1 MIDTIFLLQGM
12 LMQWICGTNGQIRF
26 TPRGRA
32 WNTADG
38 STGITQN
45 AAFLALVYGEM
56 DSDLISAGQKSKY
69 VCFSRTQVRATRC
82 QRPQQESF
90 SKRSSASGMSSSQ
103 TPCRSPCQAQSCSL
117 RILSLARISCL
128 AHRASS
134 SA

>member
-1 MIDTIFLLQGM
+1 MVLLQGM

-56 DSDLISAGQKSKY
+56 DSDLISAGQKSRY
-69 VCFSRTQVRATRC
+69 VCFSRTQVRPTRC
-82 QRPQQESF
+82 HSPQQESL
-90 SKRSSASGMSSSQ
+90 SVSGHHHHG
-103 TPCRSPCQAQSCSL
+103 CQAL
-117 RILSLARISCL
+117 RCMPLTV
-128 AHRASS
+128 
-134 SA
+134 